1 MVMGWLSN
9 ETSAAGAQR
18 GDRRWSVWLALAG
31 SALAGACTSRPP
43 TTDDTPTGPY
53 TVVDGWPRVPD
64 GLVFGPALDVAVD
77 ARGRVLV
84 SHAAGRT
91 SGNDTPISEPT
102 ILVFDPETGELLDAW
117 GEGLF
122 VYPHGIEVDPN
133 GFVWVTDSEQ
143 NLVSKLTAEGDVIMT
158 LGEAP

>member
-1 MVMGWLSN
+1 MGWLLRN
-9 ETSAAGAQR
+9 ATSVSCAQR
-18 GDRRWSVWLALAG
+18 GGRRWLVGLT
-31 SALAGACTSRPP
+31 LAGACTSRPP
-43 TTDDTPTGPY
+43 AADDAPVAPY
-53 TVVDGWPRVPD
+53 AVADGWPRVPD
-64 GLVFGPALDVAVD
+64 GMVFGPALDVAVD

-91 SGNDTPISEPT
+91 SGNDAPISEPT

-122 VYPHGIEVDPN
+122 FYPHGIEVDRN
-133 GFVWVTDSEQ
+133 DFVWVTDSEQ
-143 NLVSKLTAEGDVIMT
+143 NRVFKLTAEGDVVMT